1 METKL
6 LAELVPLKP
15 GATMCPGEL
24 ARRLGTTQKAL
35 RPTLV
40 ELQQRGVIKVTQGGK
55 PKSLAS
61 VRGPYRVALG

>member
-1 METKL
+1 MEKKL
-6 LAELVPLKP
+6 LAELAPLTP
-15 GATMCPGEL
+15 GATICPGEL

-35 RPTLV
+35 RTTLG

>member
-35 RPTLV
+35 RTTLV

>member
-40 ELQQRGVIKVTQGGK
+40 ELQQSGVIKVTQGGK